1 MLVRHPVVI
10 SLGICILAATAEG
23 ILSGKRP
30 MEVLATLRQPRFTPP
45 RRVWIIIGVFYYVI
59 CFTVLVRL
67 LRMDG
72 VNRLQYSATVLM
84 FVLLALNALFNSML
98 FRSRNV
104 FAAFLLFVPYDLVA
118 VTIQICLFRLDNIAA
133 YVFVPYLAYLVF
145 ATVWGYRL
153 WRLNS

>member
-1 MLVRHPVVI
+1 MLIRHPFVV
-10 SLGICILAATAEG
+10 SLGICILAAAAEG
-23 ILSGKRP
+23 VLSGKRP
-30 MEVLATLRQPRFTPP
+30 MEALETLRLPRFTPP
-45 RRVWIIIGVFYYVI
+45 PRAWIIIGVFYYII

-72 VNRLQYSATVLM
+72 GNRLQYSAIVLM
-84 FVLLALNALFNSML
+84 FVLLALNALFNSVL
-98 FRSRNV
+98 FRSRNL

-118 VTIQICLFRLDNIAA
+118 VTLQICLFCLDNTAA

-145 ATVWGYRL
+145 ATVWGYQL